1 MPTSFTMSIILP
13 VTPKQLYTAWLD
25 SHEHSACTGSP
36 AKFTAKV
43 GGSFKAWDG
52 YISGTTLE
60 LRRYRRILQAWRTT
74 EFAKDA
80 PDSLLEVL
88 IARAGKGAKL
98 TLRHSQV
105 PSDQV
110 SQYKSGW
117 QEFYFTPMKAY
128 FQRKAKRAQA

>member
-1 MPTSFTMSIILP
+1 MSITLP

-25 SHEHSACTGSP
+25 SNEHSAFTGSP
-36 AKFTAKV
+36 AKITPKV

-60 LRRYRRILQAWRTT
+60 LRRYRRILQSWRTT

-80 PDSLLEVL
+80 PDSSLEVF
-88 IARAGKGAKL
+88 IAKAGAGAKL

-105 PSDQV
+105 PKDQV
-110 SQYKSGW
+110 SEYKTGW
-117 QEFYFTPMKAY
+117 QEFCFTPMKAY
-128 FQRKAKRAQA
+128 FRQKSRKSQG